1 MGYKSYAQQK
11 RESYDYRR
19 AYLKHHPGILGSFY
33 ICSQCGKILVRS
45 SMEVDHIFPVSKWW
59 SINRVINCVA
69 ICSKCNK
76 HKSDRITA
84 LMSIRAILMKI
95 IEELY
100 ILTHRLVLLALQ
112 LAFLGIALILRMMVR
127 PLFTQRSTSQKVVVV
142 ASYGYIGL
150 LIVRVL
156 LGG

>member
-19 AYLKHHPGILGSFY
+19 AYLKHHPGIFGSFY

-59 SINRVINCVA
+59 SVNRVINCVA
-69 ICSKCNK
+69 ICSRCNK
-76 HKSDRITA
+76 HKSDRITTA
-84 LMSIRAILMKI
+84 MSVKAILMKI
-95 IEELY
+95 LEELY
-100 ILTHRLVLLALQ
+100 ILIHKLILLLLQLLFLGLAL
-112 LAFLGIALILRMMVR
+112 GIRMMIR
-127 PLFTQRSTSQKVVVV
+127 PLFTQRSVSQKIVIV
-142 ASYGYIGL
+142 ACYGYIGL
-150 LIVRVL
+150 LFVRVL